1 MSPDLPLSVEY
12 AIRKVRETC
21 LGVSLG
27 HVVSGSRTIGPF
39 FYLCR
44 LPHGRYN
51 PRCTRWVMRF
61 GEKPYMRLNNPKR
74 SIALGLIRA
83 QVGAYDQR
91 TKVLTLT
98 PKGVRVKQQID
109 GNEVQHE
116 AS

>member
-1 MSPDLPLSVEY
+1 
-12 AIRKVRETC
+12 
-21 LGVSLG
+21 
-27 HVVSGSRTIGPF
+27 
-39 FYLCR
+39 
-44 LPHGRYN
+44 
-51 PRCTRWVMRF
+51 
-61 GEKPYMRLNNPKR
+61 MRLNNPKR